1 MSLRF
6 LLDENVPVDVG
17 TALSARGHDVLQLP
31 PHLRSAA
38 DHTVLT
44 LAAEQDRAL
53 VTLDTDFGALV
64 FLFGQRPPPAVVLIR
79 LPPPELVRRIGAVVV
94 AIELAVRD
102 AGSFVVIDSNGVR
115 VRPLP

>member
-6 LLDENVPVDVG
+6 LLDENVPVDLG
-17 TALSARGHDVLQLP
+17 FALSARGHDVLTLP

-38 DHTVLT
+38 DHTVLA
-44 LAAEQDRAL
+44 LAAEQDRVL

-64 FLFGQRPPPAVVLIR
+64 FLFGQTPPPAVVLIR
-79 LPPPELVRRIGAVVV
+79 LTPPELARQIGSVVR
-94 AIELAVRD
+94 AIELALD
-102 AGSFVVIDSNGVR
+102 DSGLFVVIDSNGVR